1 MNRLTKYEQETIV
14 SWNRDED
21 TASVFTYEPALK
33 RRLADYAK
41 KHPDI
46 ARLEFTNDLGGASYI
61 LDKKRLSIRFTAPYD
76 AGRRQKLS
84 EYAKENGIHKK

>member
-1 MNRLTKYEQETIV
+1 MKY
-14 SWNRDED
+14 
-21 TASVFTYEPALK
+21 
-33 RRLADYAK
+33 
-41 KHPDI
+41 PDI
-46 ARLEFTNDLGGASYI
+46 ARLEFANDLGGASYI